1 MELPE
6 DVIREVI
13 EAARYINHGSIEI
26 IVNQAAGYVDI
37 QITERK
43 RVIGQVAPQLPP
55 EDPHIPPVHKH
66 YRKK

>member
-1 MELPE
+1 MDLPE
-6 DVIREVI
+6 EVIREVI
-13 EAARYINHGSIEI
+13 EAARYITHGSIEI

-43 RVIGQVAPQLPP
+43 RVIGQAAPEAPQ
-55 EDPHIPPVHKH
+55 IPPVHKQ